1 MQVWEAVE
9 DEAGLTKD
17 CENSAVEIPLISRV
31 LEAAEMCLADVSE
44 EPSLAILELEHFS
57 ETVKAGITIKLD
69 EPDSRRSY
77 GEMLWCKAEI
87 ELTETSEETYL

>member
-31 LEAAEMCLADVSE
+31 LEAAEIDQ
-44 EPSLAILELEHFS
+44 SLAILELEHFS